1 MKFMAILLTKT
12 QAKNNLTIVMLIS
25 YEVIFN
31 DYQPVLPTIFKLF
44 LSII

>member
-1 MKFMAILLTKT
+1 MKFMGILLTKS
-12 QAKNNLTIVMLIS
+12 QAKNNLTIGILIS
-25 YEVIFN
+25 YVVILN

>member
-1 MKFMAILLTKT
+1 MKFMVILLTKS
-12 QAKNNLTIVMLIS
+12 QAKNNLTIGMLIS
-25 YEVIFN
+25 YVVIFN